1 MFNECL
7 QDLRI
12 RHLLDVM
19 HVEWN
24 ICDNKIYWN
33 VSLVKKI
40 PSMLGR
46 TWRRKC
52 YVIVASTWWV
62 HMFQTLCTLCF
73 THDEKNHFL
82 SFWTQPDILILSKKH
97 VRNGRLSGLKS
108 HDMHVMVQQILHVC
122 VRHLM
127 HPTQRHAI
135 HAQRVGKIFQ
145 RLCSKIID
153 PIDIPSLKLH
163 ILEMFAYWRVVFHH
177 PFLTSWN
184 IY

>member
-7 QDLRI
+7 QDLPI

-33 VSLVKKI
+33 VSLVKNT

-46 TWRRKC
+46 TWRRQGLC
-52 YVIVASTWWV
+52 QICNGGINLVSWHISNLMHCTFL
-62 HMFQTLCTLCF
+62 HMMKKIISWAFDPYQICLYFQ
-73 THDEKNHFL
+73 
-82 SFWTQPDILILSKKH
+82 KKH
-97 VRNGRLSGLKS
+97 VRNRIIGLKS

-127 HPTQRHAI
+127 HPAQRHAI
-135 HAQRVGKIFQ
+135 HAQSVGKIFQ

-153 PIDIPSLKLH
+153 PIGIPSLKLYETIGMH
-163 ILEMFAYWRVVFHH
+163 GKWLYVW
-177 PFLTSWN
+177 
-184 IY
+184 